1 MSNNFAVI
9 MAGGIGSRFW
19 PMSKEEFP
27 KQFLDVLGIGRTL
40 IQMTY
45 DRLLKVVPSNQ
56 IYVVTNE
63 NYKSL
68 VCEQL
73 GIDPSQVLTEPMRKN
88 TAPCIAYAAHK
99 INSINPSAN
108 LIVAP
113 ADHLILKEDRFVR
126 IIETAIQKAEEGSNI
141 VTLGIKPS
149 RPDTGYGYIQFENEN
164 DILMGEVRKV
174 KQFTEKPNRELAEL
188 FLKGGD
194 YYWNSGIFIWKSETI
209 INALN
214 KFKPDLNALF
224 KTKGNDYNTD
234 NEQEFV
240 NNAFTNC
247 EDISIDFAV
256 LENSKHVHVVLAN
269 FGWSDLGTWGSLYTH
284 LDKDISGNAV
294 IGDDVHLFDSQNCI
308 VNLPKDKLAVIQG
321 LNDHI
326 VVESDG
332 VLMIVKKED
341 EQKIKG
347 YLKEVKAT
355 SKHFN
360 KK

>member
-1 MSNNFAVI
+1 

-19 PMSKEEFP
+19 PMSKEEMP
-27 KQFLDVLGIGRTL
+27 KQFLDVLGIGRSL

-45 DRLLKVVPSNQ
+45 DRLLKVVPKDQ

-63 NYKSL
+63 NYKEL
-68 VCEQL
+68 VKTQL
-73 GIDPSQVLTEPMRKN
+73 NIPSNQILTEPLRKN

-99 INSINPSAN
+99 INSINPNAT

-113 ADHLILKEDRFVR
+113 ADHLILREDRFVK
-126 IIETAIQKAEEGSNI
+126 IIDKAIETAQDNSNI

-149 RPDTGYGYIQFENEN
+149 RPDTGYGYIQFDDDN
-164 DILMGEVRKV
+164 DLVMGDVKNV

-188 FLKGGD
+188 FLKNGN
-194 YYWNSGIFIWKSETI
+194 YYWNSGIFVWKVNTI

-214 KFKPDLNALF
+214 KFKPELNQLF
-224 KTKGNDYNTD
+224 CSKGNDYNTE
-234 NEQEFV
+234 NEQAFV
-240 NNAFTNC
+240 NHAFNNC

-256 LENSKHVHVVLAN
+256 LENSKHVKVVLAN

-284 LDKDISGNAV
+284 LNKDVDGNAV
-294 IGDDVHLFDSQNCI
+294 IGNDVHLFESENCI
-308 VNLPKDKLAVIQG
+308 INLPKNKLAVIQG
-321 LNDHI
+321 LNNHI

-347 YLKEVKAT
+347 YLKEVK
-355 SKHFN
+355 SKSPKFKH
-360 KK
+360 K

>member
-1 MSNNFAVI
+1 MNNNFAVI

-19 PMSKEEFP
+19 PMSKEEMP

-45 DRLLKVVPSNQ
+45 DRLLKVVPKNQ
-56 IYVVTNE
+56 IYVVTNQ
-63 NYKSL
+63 NYKTL
-68 VCEQL
+68 VIEQL
-73 GIDPSQVLTEPMRKN
+73 GINENQVLTEPMRKN

-99 INSINPSAN
+99 INSINPNAT

-113 ADHLILKEDRFVR
+113 ADHLIMKEDRFVK
-126 IIETAIQKAEEGSNI
+126 IINTAIEKAQDNSNI

-149 RPDTGYGYIQFENEN
+149 RPDTGYGYIQFDDSN
-164 DILMGEVRKV
+164 DIVMGDVKRV
-174 KQFTEKPNRELAEL
+174 KQFTEKPNRELAEI
-188 FLKGGD
+188 FVKSGN
-194 YYWNSGIFIWKSETI
+194 YYWNSGIFIWKASTI
-209 INALN
+209 INALD
-214 KFKPDLNALF
+214 KFKPQLNGLF
-224 KTKGNDYNTD
+224 CTNGDDYNTPK
-234 NEQEFV
+234 EQKFID
-240 NNAFTNC
+240 NAFTKC
-247 EDISIDFAV
+247 EDISIDYAV

-284 LDKDISGNAV
+284 LDKDVDGNAV
-294 IGDDVHLFDSQNCI
+294 IGDDVHLFDSENCI

-347 YLKEVKAT
+347 YLKEVKVN
-355 SKHFN
+355 SPKFN
-360 KK
+360 D

>member
-1 MSNNFAVI
+1 MNNNFAVI

-19 PMSKEEFP
+19 PMSKEEMP

-45 DRLLKVVPSNQ
+45 DRLLKVVPKEQ
-56 IYVVTNE
+56 IYVVTNQ

-68 VCEQL
+68 VVEQL
-73 GIDPSQVLTEPMRKN
+73 GINENQVLTEPMRKN

-99 INSINPSAN
+99 INSINPNAT

-113 ADHLILKEDRFVR
+113 ADHLIMKEDRFVK
-126 IIETAIQKAEEGSNI
+126 IINTAVEKAQENANI

-149 RPDTGYGYIQFENEN
+149 RPDTGYGYIQFDDSN
-164 DILMGEVRKV
+164 DIVMGDVKRV
-174 KQFTEKPNRELAEL
+174 KQFTEKPNRELAEI
-188 FLKGGD
+188 FVKSGN
-194 YYWNSGIFIWKSETI
+194 YFWNSGIFIWKASTI
-209 INALN
+209 INALD
-214 KFKPDLNALF
+214 KFKPELNTLF
-224 KTKGNDYNTD
+224 CTKGNDYNTE
-234 NEQEFV
+234 NEQAFI
-240 NNAFTNC
+240 NTAFTKC
-247 EDISIDFAV
+247 EDISIDYAV

-284 LDKDISGNAV
+284 LDKDIDGNAV
-294 IGDDVHLFDSQNCI
+294 IGDDVHLFDSENCI

-326 VVESDG
+326 IVEADG

-347 YLKEVKAT
+347 YLKEVKEN
-355 SKHFN
+355 SPKF